1 MCRFVKDNFV
11 FKIILYI
18 LIINF
23 FIYLT
28 AFSKTNLN
36 NFFSGDFSTNEILAR
51 KFAKERQ
58 LISVNLLPPHSAILP
73 NYSVI
78 FPNLINSVVKNIET
92 FAGLAKINIQGISE
106 FLEYIDIKGSFW
118 YVPSISYTFLFT
130 RRVGLEAGISAQSIT
145 YSLNITKENVN
156 AFLMDKIGNIS
167 GSGLEQLGG
176 AIGGDTTFRASF
188 VYIPVHIGLKV
199 LLGMNYNI
207 INTFRFGIESIISK
221 IETVNGI
228 TGIRTKR
235 ETTDTALYISYEL
248 GWSINLFP
256 KKNWRV
262 KPSID
267 FSLFEIG
274 YYVRTINKGIYGD
287 IKEGISYFG
296 SGLIDVNSL
305 LPAWETF
312 PIYVDFI
319 TSLRISIFPRFG
331 FTIRF

>member
-23 FIYLT
+23 SIYLT

-36 NFFSGDFSTNEILAR
+36 NFFSGDFSTNEFLAR

-58 LISVNLLPPHSAILP
+58 LISVNLLPTH
-73 NYSVI
+73 SVI
-78 FPNLINSVVKNIET
+78 FPNFINSFVKNIET
-92 FAGLAKINIQGISE
+92 FAGLAQINIGEDISK
-106 FLEYIDIKGSFW
+106 FLEYVDIKGSFW

-145 YSLNITKENVN
+145 YTLNINKESVGN
-156 AFLMDKIGNIS
+156 LMNKNGIGQFS
-167 GSGLEQLGG
+167 GVV
-176 AIGGDTTFRASF
+176 GGDTTFRASF
-188 VYIPVHIGLKV
+188 VRIPFYIGLKV

-207 INTFRFGIESIISK
+207 INTFKFGIESIISK
-221 IETVNGI
+221 VETVNGV

-274 YYVRTINKGIYGD
+274 YYVKNVNKGIYGD
-287 IKEGISYFG
+287 FKEGISFLG
-296 SGLIDVNSL
+296 GGLINVNST
-305 LPAWETF
+305 LPEWESF
-312 PIYVDFI
+312 SPYVDII

>member
-58 LISVNLLPPHSAILP
+58 LISVNLLPTH
-73 NYSVI
+73 SVI
-78 FPNLINSVVKNIET
+78 FPNFINSFVKNIET
-92 FAGLAKINIQGISE
+92 FAGLAKINIGEDISK
-106 FLEYIDIKGSFW
+106 FLKYVDIKGSFW

-145 YSLNITKENVN
+145 YTLNLTKENAD
-156 AFLMDKIGNIS
+156 AFLIGKIGK
-167 GSGLEQLGG
+167 LGG
-176 AIGGDTTFRASF
+176 VVGGDTTFRASF
-188 VYIPVHIGLKV
+188 VRIPFYIGLKV

-207 INTFRFGIESIISK
+207 INTFKFGIESIISK
-221 IETVNGI
+221 VETVNGL

-256 KKNWRV
+256 NKNWRV

-274 YYVRTINKGIYGD
+274 YYVKNVNKGIYGD
-287 IKEGISYFG
+287 FKEGISFLG
-296 SGLIDVNSL
+296 GGLINVNST
-305 LPAWETF
+305 LPEWDSF
-312 PIYVDFI
+312 SPYVDII

>member
-36 NFFSGDFSTNEILAR
+36 NFFSDDFSTNEILAR

-92 FAGLAKINIQGISE
+92 FAGLSKINIQGISE

-145 YSLNITKENVN
+145 YTLNLTKENAN
-156 AFLMDKIGNIS
+156 GLINKIGG
-167 GSGLEQLGG
+167 GSVIEQLGG
-176 AIGGDTTFRASF
+176 VIGGDTTFRASF
-188 VYIPVHIGLKV
+188 VRIPFYIGLKV

-207 INTFRFGIESIISK
+207 INTFKFGIESIISK
-221 IETVNGI
+221 VETVNGV

-274 YYVRTINKGIYGD
+274 YYVKNVNKGIYGD
-287 IKEGISYFG
+287 FKEGISFLG
-296 SGLIDVNSL
+296 GGLINVNST
-305 LPAWETF
+305 LPEWDSF
-312 PIYVDFI
+312 SPYVDII

>member
-23 FIYLT
+23 SIYLT

-58 LISVNLLPPHSAILP
+58 LISVNLLPTH
-73 NYSVI
+73 SVI
-78 FPNLINSVVKNIET
+78 FPNFINSFVKNIET
-92 FAGLAKINIQGISE
+92 FAGLAKINIGEDISK
-106 FLEYIDIKGSFW
+106 FIEYVDIKGSFW

-145 YSLNITKENVN
+145 YTLNINKESAGN
-156 AFLMDKIGNIS
+156 LMNKNGIGQFS
-167 GSGLEQLGG
+167 GVV
-176 AIGGDTTFRASF
+176 GGDTTFRASF
-188 VYIPVHIGLKV
+188 VRVPFYIGLKV

-207 INTFRFGIESIISK
+207 INTFKFGIESIISK
-221 IETVNGI
+221 VETVNGV

-274 YYVRTINKGIYGD
+274 YYVKNVNKGIYGD
-287 IKEGISYFG
+287 FKEGISFLG
-296 SGLIDVNSL
+296 GGLINVNST
-305 LPAWETF
+305 LPEWDSF
-312 PIYVDFI
+312 SPYVDII
-319 TSLRISIFPRFG
+319 TSLKISIFPRFG

>member
-23 FIYLT
+23 SIYLT

-36 NFFSGDFSTNEILAR
+36 NFFSGDFSTNEFLAR
-51 KFAKERQ
+51 KFEKERQ
-58 LISVNLLPPHSAILP
+58 LISVNLLPTH
-73 NYSVI
+73 SVI
-78 FPNLINSVVKNIET
+78 FPNFINSFVKNIET
-92 FAGLAKINIQGISE
+92 FAGLAKINIGGDISKL
-106 FLEYIDIKGSFW
+106 LEYVDIKGSFW

-145 YSLNITKENVN
+145 YTLNLTKENAD
-156 AFLMDKIGNIS
+156 AFLIGKIGNIN
-167 GSGLEQLGG
+167 GIGKLGG
-176 AIGGDTTFRASF
+176 VVGGDTTFRASF
-188 VYIPVHIGLKV
+188 VRIPFYIGLKV

-207 INTFRFGIESIISK
+207 INTFKFGIESIISK
-221 IETVNGI
+221 VETVNGV
-228 TGIRTKR
+228 TGLKTKR

-274 YYVRTINKGIYGD
+274 YYVKNVNKGIYGD
-287 IKEGISYFG
+287 FKEGISFLG
-296 SGLIDVNSL
+296 GGLINVNST
-305 LPAWETF
+305 LPDWDSF
-312 PIYVDFI
+312 SPYVDII
-319 TSLRISIFPRFG
+319 TSLKISIFPRFG

>member
-1 MCRFVKDNFV
+1 MCIFVKDNFV

-23 FIYLT
+23 SIYLT

-36 NFFSGDFSTNEILAR
+36 NFFSGDFSTNEFLAR

-58 LISVNLLPPHSAILP
+58 LISVNLLPTH
-73 NYSVI
+73 SVI
-78 FPNLINSVVKNIET
+78 FPNFINSFVKNIET
-92 FAGLAKINIQGISE
+92 FAGLAKIDIGEDISK
-106 FLEYIDIKGSFW
+106 FLKYVDIKGSFW

-145 YSLNITKENVN
+145 YTLNLTKENAD
-156 AFLMDKIGNIS
+156 AFLIGKIGNIN
-167 GSGLEQLGG
+167 GIGKLGG
-176 AIGGDTTFRASF
+176 VVGGDTTFRASF
-188 VYIPVHIGLKV
+188 VRIPFYIGLKV

-207 INTFRFGIESIISK
+207 INTFKFGIESIISK
-221 IETVNGI
+221 VETVNGV
-228 TGIRTKR
+228 TGLKTKR

-274 YYVRTINKGIYGD
+274 YYVKNVNKGIYGD
-287 IKEGISYFG
+287 FKEGISFLG
-296 SGLIDVNSL
+296 GGLINVNST
-305 LPAWETF
+305 LPEWDSF
-312 PIYVDFI
+312 SPYVDII

>member
-1 MCRFVKDNFV
+1 MCRFIKDNFV

-18 LIINF
+18 LIINL

-36 NFFSGDFSTNEILAR
+36 NFFSGDFSTNEFLAR

-58 LISVNLLPPHSAILP
+58 LISVNLLPTH
-73 NYSVI
+73 SVI
-78 FPNLINSVVKNIET
+78 FPNFINSFVKNIET
-92 FAGLAKINIQGISE
+92 FAGLAKINIGEDISK
-106 FLEYIDIKGSFW
+106 FLEYVDIKGSFW

-145 YSLNITKENVN
+145 YTLNINKESVGN
-156 AFLMDKIGNIS
+156 LMNKNGIGQFS
-167 GSGLEQLGG
+167 GVV
-176 AIGGDTTFRASF
+176 GGDTTFRASF
-188 VYIPVHIGLKV
+188 VRIPFYIGLKV

-207 INTFRFGIESIISK
+207 INTFKFGIESIISK
-221 IETVNGI
+221 VETVNGV
-228 TGIRTKR
+228 TGIKTKR

-274 YYVRTINKGIYGD
+274 YYVKNVNKGIYGD
-287 IKEGISYFG
+287 FKEGISFLG
-296 SGLIDVNSL
+296 GGLINVNST
-305 LPAWETF
+305 LPEWDSF
-312 PIYVDFI
+312 SPYVDII

>member
-23 FIYLT
+23 SIYLT

-36 NFFSGDFSTNEILAR
+36 NFFSGDFSTNEFLAR

-58 LISVNLLPPHSAILP
+58 LISVNLLPTH
-73 NYSVI
+73 SVI
-78 FPNLINSVVKNIET
+78 FPNFINSFVKNIET
-92 FAGLAKINIQGISE
+92 FAGLAKINIGEDISK
-106 FLEYIDIKGSFW
+106 FLEYVDIKGSFW

-145 YSLNITKENVN
+145 YTLNINKESAGN
-156 AFLMDKIGNIS
+156 LMNKNGIGQFS
-167 GSGLEQLGG
+167 GVV
-176 AIGGDTTFRASF
+176 GGDTTFRASF
-188 VYIPVHIGLKV
+188 VRVPFYIGLKV

-207 INTFRFGIESIISK
+207 INTFKFGIESIISK
-221 IETVNGI
+221 VETVNGV

-274 YYVRTINKGIYGD
+274 YYVKNVNKGIYGD
-287 IKEGISYFG
+287 FKEGISFLG
-296 SGLIDVNSL
+296 GGLINVNST
-305 LPAWETF
+305 LPEWDSF
-312 PIYVDFI
+312 SPYVDII

>member
-23 FIYLT
+23 SIYLT

-58 LISVNLLPPHSAILP
+58 LISVNLLPTH
-73 NYSVI
+73 SVI
-78 FPNLINSVVKNIET
+78 FPNFINSFVKNIET
-92 FAGLAKINIQGISE
+92 FAGLAKIDIGGDISK
-106 FLEYIDIKGSFW
+106 FLKYVDIKGSFW

-145 YSLNITKENVN
+145 YTLNINKESVGN
-156 AFLMDKIGNIS
+156 LMNKNGIGQFS
-167 GSGLEQLGG
+167 GVV
-176 AIGGDTTFRASF
+176 GGDTTFRASF
-188 VYIPVHIGLKV
+188 VRIPFYIGLKV

-207 INTFRFGIESIISK
+207 VNTFKFGIESIISK
-221 IETVNGI
+221 VETVNGF
-228 TGIRTKR
+228 TGLKTKR

-274 YYVRTINKGIYGD
+274 YYVKNVNKGIYGD
-287 IKEGISYFG
+287 FKEGISFLG
-296 SGLIDVNSL
+296 GGLINVNST
-305 LPAWETF
+305 LPDWDSF
-312 PIYVDFI
+312 SPYVDII

>member
-36 NFFSGDFSTNEILAR
+36 NFFSDDFSTNEILAR

-58 LISVNLLPPHSAILP
+58 LISVNLLPTH
-73 NYSVI
+73 SVI
-78 FPNLINSVVKNIET
+78 FPNFINSFVKNIET
-92 FAGLAKINIQGISE
+92 FAGLAKIDIGGDISK
-106 FLEYIDIKGSFW
+106 FLEYVDIKGSFW

-145 YSLNITKENVN
+145 YTLNLTKENAD
-156 AFLMDKIGNIS
+156 AFLIGKIGNIN
-167 GSGLEQLGG
+167 GIGKLGG
-176 AIGGDTTFRASF
+176 VVGGDTTFRASF
-188 VYIPVHIGLKV
+188 VRIPFYIGLKV

-207 INTFRFGIESIISK
+207 INTFKFGIESIISK
-221 IETVNGI
+221 VETVNGV
-228 TGIRTKR
+228 TGLKTKR

-274 YYVRTINKGIYGD
+274 YYVKNVNKGIYGD
-287 IKEGISYFG
+287 FKEGISFLG
-296 SGLIDVNSL
+296 GGLINVNST
-305 LPAWETF
+305 LPEWDSF
-312 PIYVDFI
+312 SPYVDII

>member
-1 MCRFVKDNFV
+1 MCRFVKDNFI

-23 FIYLT
+23 SIYLT

-36 NFFSGDFSTNEILAR
+36 NFFSGDFSTNEFLAR

-58 LISVNLLPPHSAILP
+58 LISVNLLPTH
-73 NYSVI
+73 SVI
-78 FPNLINSVVKNIET
+78 FPNFINSFVKNIET
-92 FAGLAKINIQGISE
+92 FAGLAKINIGEDISK
-106 FLEYIDIKGSFW
+106 FLEYVDIKGSFW

-145 YSLNITKENVN
+145 YTLNINKESAGN
-156 AFLMDKIGNIS
+156 LMNKNGIGQFS
-167 GSGLEQLGG
+167 GVV
-176 AIGGDTTFRASF
+176 GGDTTFRASF
-188 VYIPVHIGLKV
+188 VRIPFYIGLKV

-207 INTFRFGIESIISK
+207 INTFKFGIESIISK
-221 IETVNGI
+221 VETVNGV

-274 YYVRTINKGIYGD
+274 YYVKNVNKGIYGD
-287 IKEGISYFG
+287 FKEGISFLG
-296 SGLIDVNSL
+296 GGLINVNST
-305 LPAWETF
+305 LPDWDSF
-312 PIYVDFI
+312 SPYVDII

>member
-36 NFFSGDFSTNEILAR
+36 NFFSGDFSTNEFLAR

-58 LISVNLLPPHSAILP
+58 LISVNLLPTH
-73 NYSVI
+73 SVI
-78 FPNLINSVVKNIET
+78 FPNFINSFVKNIET
-92 FAGLAKINIQGISE
+92 FAGLAKINIGEDISK
-106 FLEYIDIKGSFW
+106 FLEYVDIKGSFW

-145 YSLNITKENVN
+145 YTLNINKESVGN
-156 AFLMDKIGNIS
+156 LMNKNGIGQFS
-167 GSGLEQLGG
+167 GVV
-176 AIGGDTTFRASF
+176 GGDTTFRASF
-188 VYIPVHIGLKV
+188 VRIPFYIGLKV

-207 INTFRFGIESIISK
+207 INTFKFGIESIISK
-221 IETVNGI
+221 VETVNGF
-228 TGIRTKR
+228 TGLKTKR

-274 YYVRTINKGIYGD
+274 YYVKNVNKGIYGD
-287 IKEGISYFG
+287 FKEGISFLG
-296 SGLIDVNSL
+296 GGLINVNST
-305 LPAWETF
+305 LPDWDSF
-312 PIYVDFI
+312 SPYVDII
-319 TSLRISIFPRFG
+319 TSLKISIFPRFG

>member
-23 FIYLT
+23 SIYLT

-58 LISVNLLPPHSAILP
+58 LISVNLLPTH
-73 NYSVI
+73 SVI
-78 FPNLINSVVKNIET
+78 FPNFINSFVKNIET
-92 FAGLAKINIQGISE
+92 FAGLAKINIGEDISK
-106 FLEYIDIKGSFW
+106 FLEYVDIKGSFW

-145 YSLNITKENVN
+145 YTLNINKESAGN
-156 AFLMDKIGNIS
+156 LMNIGQFS
-167 GSGLEQLGG
+167 GVV
-176 AIGGDTTFRASF
+176 GGDTTFRASF
-188 VYIPVHIGLKV
+188 VRVPFYIGLKV

-207 INTFRFGIESIISK
+207 INIFKFGIESIISK
-221 IETVNGI
+221 VETVNGV

-274 YYVRTINKGIYGD
+274 YYVKNVNKGIYGD
-287 IKEGISYFG
+287 FKEGISFLG
-296 SGLIDVNSL
+296 GGLINVNST
-305 LPAWETF
+305 LPEWDSF
-312 PIYVDFI
+312 SPYVDII

>member
-1 MCRFVKDNFV
+1 MCRFIKDNFV

-18 LIINF
+18 LIINL

-36 NFFSGDFSTNEILAR
+36 NFFSGDFSTNEFLAR

-58 LISVNLLPPHSAILP
+58 LISVNLLPTH
-73 NYSVI
+73 SVI
-78 FPNLINSVVKNIET
+78 FPNFINSFVKNIET
-92 FAGLAKINIQGISE
+92 FAGLAQINIGEDISK
-106 FLEYIDIKGSFW
+106 FLEYVDIKGSFW

-145 YSLNITKENVN
+145 YTLNINKESVGN
-156 AFLMDKIGNIS
+156 LMNKNGIGQFS
-167 GSGLEQLGG
+167 GVV
-176 AIGGDTTFRASF
+176 GGDTTFRASF
-188 VYIPVHIGLKV
+188 VRIPFYIGLKV

-207 INTFRFGIESIISK
+207 INTFKFGIESIISK
-221 IETVNGI
+221 VETVNGV
-228 TGIRTKR
+228 TGIKTKR

-274 YYVRTINKGIYGD
+274 YYVKNVNKGIYGD
-287 IKEGISYFG
+287 FKEGISFLG
-296 SGLIDVNSL
+296 GGLINVNST
-305 LPAWETF
+305 LPEWDSF
-312 PIYVDFI
+312 SPYVDII

>member
-1 MCRFVKDNFV
+1 MFRFVKDNFV

-58 LISVNLLPPHSAILP
+58 LISVNLLPTH
-73 NYSVI
+73 SVI
-78 FPNLINSVVKNIET
+78 FPNFINSFVKNIET
-92 FAGLAKINIQGISE
+92 FAGLAQINIGEDISK
-106 FLEYIDIKGSFW
+106 FLEYVDIKGSFW

-145 YSLNITKENVN
+145 YTLNLTKENAD
-156 AFLMDKIGNIS
+156 AFLIGKIGNIN
-167 GSGLEQLGG
+167 GIGKLGG
-176 AIGGDTTFRASF
+176 VVGGDTTFRASF
-188 VYIPVHIGLKV
+188 VRIPFYIGLKV

-207 INTFRFGIESIISK
+207 INTFKFGIESIISK
-221 IETVNGI
+221 VETVNGV
-228 TGIRTKR
+228 TGLKTKR

-274 YYVRTINKGIYGD
+274 YYVKNVNKGIYGD
-287 IKEGISYFG
+287 FKEGISFLG
-296 SGLIDVNSL
+296 RGLINVNST
-305 LPAWETF
+305 LPEWDSF
-312 PIYVDFI
+312 SPYVDII

>member
-36 NFFSGDFSTNEILAR
+36 NFFSGDFSTNEFLAR

-58 LISVNLLPPHSAILP
+58 LISVNLLPTH
-73 NYSVI
+73 SVI
-78 FPNLINSVVKNIET
+78 FPNFINSFVKNIET
-92 FAGLAKINIQGISE
+92 FAGLAQINIGEDISK
-106 FLEYIDIKGSFW
+106 FLEYVDIKGSFW

-145 YSLNITKENVN
+145 YTLNINKESAGN
-156 AFLMDKIGNIS
+156 LMNKNGIGQFS
-167 GSGLEQLGG
+167 GVV
-176 AIGGDTTFRASF
+176 GGDTTFRASF
-188 VYIPVHIGLKV
+188 VRIPFYIGLKV

-207 INTFRFGIESIISK
+207 INTFKFGIESIISK
-221 IETVNGI
+221 VETVNGV

-274 YYVRTINKGIYGD
+274 YYVKNVNKGIYGD
-287 IKEGISYFG
+287 FKEGISFLG
-296 SGLIDVNSL
+296 GGLINVNST
-305 LPAWETF
+305 LPDWDSF
-312 PIYVDFI
+312 SPYVDII

>member
-23 FIYLT
+23 SIYLT

-36 NFFSGDFSTNEILAR
+36 NFFSGDFSTNEFLAR

-58 LISVNLLPPHSAILP
+58 LISVNLLPTH
-73 NYSVI
+73 SVI
-78 FPNLINSVVKNIET
+78 FPNFINSFVKNIET
-92 FAGLAKINIQGISE
+92 FAGLAKIDIGGDISK
-106 FLEYIDIKGSFW
+106 FLEYVDIKGSFW

-145 YSLNITKENVN
+145 YTLNLTKENAN
-156 AFLMDKIGNIS
+156 GLINKIGG
-167 GSGLEQLGG
+167 GSVIGRLGD
-176 AIGGDTTFRASF
+176 AIYDTTFRASF
-188 VYIPVHIGLKV
+188 VRIPFYIGLKV

-207 INTFRFGIESIISK
+207 INTFKFGIESIISK
-221 IETVNGI
+221 VETVNVM
-228 TGIRTKR
+228 GIRTKR

-274 YYVRTINKGIYGD
+274 YYVKNVNKGIYGD
-287 IKEGISYFG
+287 FKEGISFLG
-296 SGLIDVNSL
+296 GGLINVNST
-305 LPAWETF
+305 LPEWDSF
-312 PIYVDFI
+312 SPYVDII

>member
-36 NFFSGDFSTNEILAR
+36 NFFSGDFSTNEFLAR

-58 LISVNLLPPHSAILP
+58 LISVNLLPTH
-73 NYSVI
+73 SVI
-78 FPNLINSVVKNIET
+78 FPNFINSFVKNIET
-92 FAGLAKINIQGISE
+92 FAGLAKIDIGGDISK
-106 FLEYIDIKGSFW
+106 FLEYVDIKGSFW

-145 YSLNITKENVN
+145 YTLNINKESVGN
-156 AFLMDKIGNIS
+156 LMNKNGIGQFS
-167 GSGLEQLGG
+167 GVV
-176 AIGGDTTFRASF
+176 GGDTTFRASF
-188 VYIPVHIGLKV
+188 VRVPFYIGLKV

-207 INTFRFGIESIISK
+207 INTFKFGIESIISK
-221 IETVNGI
+221 VETVNGV

-274 YYVRTINKGIYGD
+274 YYVKNVNKGIYGD
-287 IKEGISYFG
+287 FKEGISFLG
-296 SGLIDVNSL
+296 GGLINVNST
-305 LPAWETF
+305 LPEWDSF
-312 PIYVDFI
+312 SPYVDII

>member
-58 LISVNLLPPHSAILP
+58 LISVNLLPTH
-73 NYSVI
+73 SVI
-78 FPNLINSVVKNIET
+78 FPNFINSFVKNIET
-92 FAGLAKINIQGISE
+92 FAGLAQINIGEDISK
-106 FLEYIDIKGSFW
+106 FLEYVDIKGSFW

-156 AFLMDKIGNIS
+156 AFLMDKIGNIN

-221 IETVNGI
+221 IETVNGV

-287 IKEGISYFG
+287 VKEGISYFG

>member
-18 LIINF
+18 SIINF
-23 FIYLT
+23 SIYLT

-36 NFFSGDFSTNEILAR
+36 NFFSGDFSTNEFLAR

-58 LISVNLLPPHSAILP
+58 LISVNLLPTH
-73 NYSVI
+73 SVI
-78 FPNLINSVVKNIET
+78 FPNFINSFVKNIET
-92 FAGLAKINIQGISE
+92 FAGLAKINIGGDISK
-106 FLEYIDIKGSFW
+106 FLEYVDIKGSFW

-145 YSLNITKENVN
+145 YTLNINKESVGN
-156 AFLMDKIGNIS
+156 LMNKNGIGQFS
-167 GSGLEQLGG
+167 GVV
-176 AIGGDTTFRASF
+176 GGDTTFRASF
-188 VYIPVHIGLKV
+188 VRIPFYIGLKV

-207 INTFRFGIESIISK
+207 INTFKFGIESIISK
-221 IETVNGI
+221 VETVNGV

-287 IKEGISYFG
+287 VKEGISYFG
-296 SGLIDVNSL
+296 SGLIDVNSF

>member
-36 NFFSGDFSTNEILAR
+36 NFFSGDFSTNEFLAR

-58 LISVNLLPPHSAILP
+58 LISVNLLPTH
-73 NYSVI
+73 SVI
-78 FPNLINSVVKNIET
+78 FPNFINSFVKNIET
-92 FAGLAKINIQGISE
+92 FAGLAQIGIDKKISE
-106 FLEYIDIKGSFW
+106 FLEYVDIKGSFW

-145 YSLNITKENVN
+145 YTLNLTKENAN
-156 AFLMDKIGNIS
+156 GLINKIGG
-167 GSGLEQLGG
+167 GSVIGRLGD
-176 AIGGDTTFRASF
+176 AIYDTTFRASF
-188 VYIPVHIGLKV
+188 VRIPFYIGLKV

-207 INTFRFGIESIISK
+207 INTFKFGIESIISK
-221 IETVNGI
+221 VETVNVM
-228 TGIRTKR
+228 GIRTKR

-274 YYVRTINKGIYGD
+274 YYVKNVNKGIYGD
-287 IKEGISYFG
+287 FKEGISFLG
-296 SGLIDVNSL
+296 GGLINVNST
-305 LPAWETF
+305 LPDWDSF
-312 PIYVDFI
+312 SPYVDII

>member
-18 LIINF
+18 SIINF
-23 FIYLT
+23 SIYLT

-36 NFFSGDFSTNEILAR
+36 NFFSGDFSTNEFLAR

-58 LISVNLLPPHSAILP
+58 LISVNLLPTH
-73 NYSVI
+73 SVI
-78 FPNLINSVVKNIET
+78 FPNFINSFVKNIET
-92 FAGLAKINIQGISE
+92 FAGLAKINIGEDISK
-106 FLEYIDIKGSFW
+106 FLEYVDIKGSFW

-145 YSLNITKENVN
+145 YTLNINKESAGN
-156 AFLMDKIGNIS
+156 LMNKNGIGQFS
-167 GSGLEQLGG
+167 GVV
-176 AIGGDTTFRASF
+176 GGDTTFRASF
-188 VYIPVHIGLKV
+188 VRIPFYIGLKV

-207 INTFRFGIESIISK
+207 INTFKFGIESIISK
-221 IETVNGI
+221 VETVNGV
-228 TGIRTKR
+228 TGLKTKR

-274 YYVRTINKGIYGD
+274 YYVKNVNKGIYGD
-287 IKEGISYFG
+287 FKEGISFLG
-296 SGLIDVNSL
+296 GGLINVNST
-305 LPAWETF
+305 LPEWDSF
-312 PIYVDFI
+312 SPYVDII

>member
-23 FIYLT
+23 SIYLT

-36 NFFSGDFSTNEILAR
+36 NFFSGDFSTNEFLAR

-58 LISVNLLPPHSAILP
+58 LISVNLLPTH
-73 NYSVI
+73 SVI
-78 FPNLINSVVKNIET
+78 FPNFINSFVKNIET
-92 FAGLAKINIQGISE
+92 FAGLAQINIGEDISK
-106 FLEYIDIKGSFW
+106 FLEYVDIKGSFW

-145 YSLNITKENVN
+145 YTLNLTKENAD
-156 AFLMDKIGNIS
+156 AFLIGKIGNIN
-167 GSGLEQLGG
+167 GIGKLGG
-176 AIGGDTTFRASF
+176 VVGGDTTFRASF
-188 VYIPVHIGLKV
+188 VRVPFYIGLKV

-207 INTFRFGIESIISK
+207 INTFKFGIESIISK
-221 IETVNGI
+221 VETVNGV

-274 YYVRTINKGIYGD
+274 YYVKNVNKGIYGD
-287 IKEGISYFG
+287 FKEGISFLG
-296 SGLIDVNSL
+296 GGLINVNST
-305 LPAWETF
+305 LPEWDSF
-312 PIYVDFI
+312 SPYVDII
-319 TSLRISIFPRFG
+319 TSLKISIFPRFG

>member
-1 MCRFVKDNFV
+1 MCIFVKDNFV

-36 NFFSGDFSTNEILAR
+36 NFFSGDFSTNEFLAR

-58 LISVNLLPPHSAILP
+58 LISVNLLPTH
-73 NYSVI
+73 SVI
-78 FPNLINSVVKNIET
+78 FPNFINSFVKNIET
-92 FAGLAKINIQGISE
+92 FAGLAKINIGEDISK
-106 FLEYIDIKGSFW
+106 FLEYVDIKGSFW

-145 YSLNITKENVN
+145 YTLNLTKENADAFVKEN
-156 AFLMDKIGNIS
+156 ANGLINKIGG
-167 GSGLEQLGG
+167 GSVIEQLGG
-176 AIGGDTTFRASF
+176 VVGGDTTFRASF
-188 VYIPVHIGLKV
+188 VRIPFYIGLKV

-207 INTFRFGIESIISK
+207 INTFKFGIESIISK
-221 IETVNGI
+221 VETVNGF

-274 YYVRTINKGIYGD
+274 YYVKNVNKGIYGD
-287 IKEGISYFG
+287 FKEGISFIG
-296 SGLIDVNSL
+296 GGLINVNST
-305 LPAWETF
+305 LPEWDSF
-312 PIYVDFI
+312 SPYVDII

>member
-36 NFFSGDFSTNEILAR
+36 NFFSGDFSTNEFLAR

-58 LISVNLLPPHSAILP
+58 LISVNLLPTH
-73 NYSVI
+73 SVI
-78 FPNLINSVVKNIET
+78 FPNFINSFVKNIET
-92 FAGLAKINIQGISE
+92 FAGLAKIDIGEDISK
-106 FLEYIDIKGSFW
+106 FLEYVDIKGSFW

-145 YSLNITKENVN
+145 YTLNLTKENAD
-156 AFLMDKIGNIS
+156 AFLIGKIGNIN
-167 GSGLEQLGG
+167 GIGKLGG
-176 AIGGDTTFRASF
+176 VVGGDTTFRASF
-188 VYIPVHIGLKV
+188 VRVPFYIGLKV

-207 INTFRFGIESIISK
+207 INTFKFGIESIISK
-221 IETVNGI
+221 VETVNGV

-274 YYVRTINKGIYGD
+274 YYVKNVNKGIYGD
-287 IKEGISYFG
+287 FKEGISFLG
-296 SGLIDVNSL
+296 GGLINVNST
-305 LPAWETF
+305 LPEWDSF
-312 PIYVDFI
+312 SPYVDII

>member
-1 MCRFVKDNFV
+1 MYRFVKDNFV

-23 FIYLT
+23 SIYLT

-58 LISVNLLPPHSAILP
+58 LISVNLLPTH
-73 NYSVI
+73 SVI
-78 FPNLINSVVKNIET
+78 FPNFINSFVKNIET
-92 FAGLAKINIQGISE
+92 FAGLAKIDIGGDISK
-106 FLEYIDIKGSFW
+106 FLEYVDIKGSFW

-145 YSLNITKENVN
+145 YTLNLTKENAD
-156 AFLMDKIGNIS
+156 AFLIGKIGNIN
-167 GSGLEQLGG
+167 GIGKLGG
-176 AIGGDTTFRASF
+176 VVGGDTTFRASF
-188 VYIPVHIGLKV
+188 VRIPFYIGLKV

-207 INTFRFGIESIISK
+207 INTFKFGIESIISK
-221 IETVNGI
+221 VETINGV
-228 TGIRTKR
+228 TGIKTKR

-274 YYVRTINKGIYGD
+274 YYVKNVNKGIYGD
-287 IKEGISYFG
+287 FKEGISFLG
-296 SGLIDVNSL
+296 GGLINVNST
-305 LPAWETF
+305 LPEWDSF
-312 PIYVDFI
+312 SPYVDII

>member
-23 FIYLT
+23 SIYLT

-36 NFFSGDFSTNEILAR
+36 NFFSGDFSTNEFLAR

-58 LISVNLLPPHSAILP
+58 LISVNLLPTH
-73 NYSVI
+73 SVI
-78 FPNLINSVVKNIET
+78 FPNFINSFVKNIET
-92 FAGLAKINIQGISE
+92 FAGLAKINIGEDISK
-106 FLEYIDIKGSFW
+106 FLEYVDIKGSFW

-145 YSLNITKENVN
+145 YTLNLTKENAD
-156 AFLMDKIGNIS
+156 AFLIGKIGNIN
-167 GSGLEQLGG
+167 GIGKLGG
-176 AIGGDTTFRASF
+176 VVGGDTTFRASF
-188 VYIPVHIGLKV
+188 VRIPFYIGLKV

-207 INTFRFGIESIISK
+207 INTFKFGIESIISK
-221 IETVNGI
+221 VETVNGV
-228 TGIRTKR
+228 TGLKTKR

-274 YYVRTINKGIYGD
+274 YYVKNVNKGIYGD
-287 IKEGISYFG
+287 FKEGISFLG
-296 SGLIDVNSL
+296 GGLINVNST
-305 LPAWETF
+305 LPEWDSF
-312 PIYVDFI
+312 SPYVDII

>member
-36 NFFSGDFSTNEILAR
+36 NFFSGDFSTNEFLAR

-58 LISVNLLPPHSAILP
+58 LISVNLLPTH
-73 NYSVI
+73 SVI
-78 FPNLINSVVKNIET
+78 FPNFINSFVKNIET
-92 FAGLAKINIQGISE
+92 FAGLAKINIGEDISK
-106 FLEYIDIKGSFW
+106 FLEYVDIKGSFW
-118 YVPSISYTFLFT
+118 YMPSISYTFLFT

-145 YSLNITKENVN
+145 YTLNINKESVGN
-156 AFLMDKIGNIS
+156 LMNKNGIGQFS
-167 GSGLEQLGG
+167 GVV
-176 AIGGDTTFRASF
+176 GGDTTFRASF
-188 VYIPVHIGLKV
+188 VRIPFYIGLKV

-207 INTFRFGIESIISK
+207 INTFKFGIESIISK
-221 IETVNGI
+221 VETVNGV

-274 YYVRTINKGIYGD
+274 YYVKNVNKGIYGD
-287 IKEGISYFG
+287 FKEGISFLG
-296 SGLIDVNSL
+296 GGGLIDISSSL
-305 LPAWETF
+305 PDWDSF
-312 PIYVDFI
+312 SPYVDII
-319 TSLRISIFPRFG
+319 TSLKISIFPRFG

>member
-58 LISVNLLPPHSAILP
+58 LISVNLLPTH
-73 NYSVI
+73 SVI
-78 FPNLINSVVKNIET
+78 FPNFINSFVKNIET
-92 FAGLAKINIQGISE
+92 FAGLAQINIGEDISK
-106 FLEYIDIKGSFW
+106 FLEYVDIKGSFW
-118 YVPSISYTFLFT
+118 YMPSISYTFLFT

-145 YSLNITKENVN
+145 YTLNLTKENAD
-156 AFLMDKIGNIS
+156 AFLIGKIGNIN
-167 GSGLEQLGG
+167 GIGKLGG
-176 AIGGDTTFRASF
+176 VVGGDTAFRASF
-188 VYIPVHIGLKV
+188 VRIPFYIGLKV

-207 INTFRFGIESIISK
+207 INTFKFGIESIISK
-221 IETVNGI
+221 VETVNGV

-274 YYVRTINKGIYGD
+274 YYVKNVNKGIYGD
-287 IKEGISYFG
+287 FKEGISFLG
-296 SGLIDVNSL
+296 GGLINVNST
-305 LPAWETF
+305 LPEWDSF
-312 PIYVDFI
+312 SPYVDII

>member
-23 FIYLT
+23 SIYLT

-36 NFFSGDFSTNEILAR
+36 NFFSGDFSTNEFLAR

-58 LISVNLLPPHSAILP
+58 LISVNLLPTH
-73 NYSVI
+73 SVI
-78 FPNLINSVVKNIET
+78 FPNFINSFVKNIET
-92 FAGLAKINIQGISE
+92 FAGLAKINIGGDISK
-106 FLEYIDIKGSFW
+106 FLEYVDIKGSFW

-145 YSLNITKENVN
+145 YTLNINKESVGN
-156 AFLMDKIGNIS
+156 LMNKNGIGQFS
-167 GSGLEQLGG
+167 GVV
-176 AIGGDTTFRASF
+176 GGDTTFRASF
-188 VYIPVHIGLKV
+188 VRIPFYIGLKV

-207 INTFRFGIESIISK
+207 INTFKFGIESIISK
-221 IETVNGI
+221 VETVNGV

-274 YYVRTINKGIYGD
+274 YYVKNVNKGIYGD
-287 IKEGISYFG
+287 FKEGISFLG
-296 SGLIDVNSL
+296 GGLINVNST
-305 LPAWETF
+305 LPEWDSF
-312 PIYVDFI
+312 SPYVDII

>member
-23 FIYLT
+23 SIYLT

-36 NFFSGDFSTNEILAR
+36 NFFSGDFSTNEFLAR

-58 LISVNLLPPHSAILP
+58 LISVNLLPTH
-73 NYSVI
+73 SVI
-78 FPNLINSVVKNIET
+78 FPNFINSFVKNIET
-92 FAGLAKINIQGISE
+92 FAGLAKINIGEDISK
-106 FLEYIDIKGSFW
+106 FLEYVDIKGSFW

-145 YSLNITKENVN
+145 YTLNLTKENAD
-156 AFLMDKIGNIS
+156 AFLIGKIGNIN
-167 GSGLEQLGG
+167 GIGKLGG
-176 AIGGDTTFRASF
+176 VVGGDTTFRASF
-188 VYIPVHIGLKV
+188 VRIPFYIGLKV

-207 INTFRFGIESIISK
+207 INTFKFGIESIISK
-221 IETVNGI
+221 VETVNGV

-274 YYVRTINKGIYGD
+274 YYVKNVNKGIYGD
-287 IKEGISYFG
+287 FKEGISFLG
-296 SGLIDVNSL
+296 GGLINVNST
-305 LPAWETF
+305 LPEWDSF
-312 PIYVDFI
+312 SPYVDII
-319 TSLRISIFPRFG
+319 TSLKISIFPRFG

>member
-58 LISVNLLPPHSAILP
+58 LISVNLLPTH
-73 NYSVI
+73 SVI
-78 FPNLINSVVKNIET
+78 FPNFINSFVKNIET
-92 FAGLAKINIQGISE
+92 FAGLAKINIGEDISK
-106 FLEYIDIKGSFW
+106 FLEYVDIKGSFW

-145 YSLNITKENVN
+145 YTLNINKEGVGN
-156 AFLMDKIGNIS
+156 LMNKNGIGQFS
-167 GSGLEQLGG
+167 GVV
-176 AIGGDTTFRASF
+176 GGDTTFRASF
-188 VYIPVHIGLKV
+188 VRIPFYIGLKV

-207 INTFRFGIESIISK
+207 INTFKFGIESIISK
-221 IETVNGI
+221 VETVSGV

-274 YYVRTINKGIYGD
+274 YYVKNVNKGIYGD
-287 IKEGISYFG
+287 FKEGISFLG
-296 SGLIDVNSL
+296 GGLINVNST
-305 LPAWETF
+305 LPEWDSF
-312 PIYVDFI
+312 SPYVDII

>member
-18 LIINF
+18 SIINF
-23 FIYLT
+23 SIYLT

-36 NFFSGDFSTNEILAR
+36 NFFSGDFSTNEFLAR

-58 LISVNLLPPHSAILP
+58 LISVNLLPTH
-73 NYSVI
+73 SVI
-78 FPNLINSVVKNIET
+78 FPNFINSFVKNIET
-92 FAGLAKINIQGISE
+92 FAGLAQINIGEDISK
-106 FLEYIDIKGSFW
+106 FLEYVDIKGSFW
-118 YVPSISYTFLFT
+118 YMPSISYTFLFT

-145 YSLNITKENVN
+145 YTLNINKESVGN
-156 AFLMDKIGNIS
+156 LMNKNGIGQFS
-167 GSGLEQLGG
+167 GVV
-176 AIGGDTTFRASF
+176 GGDTTFRASF
-188 VYIPVHIGLKV
+188 VRIPFYIGLKV

-207 INTFRFGIESIISK
+207 INTFKFGIESIISK
-221 IETVNGI
+221 VETVNGV
-228 TGIRTKR
+228 TGIKTKR

-274 YYVRTINKGIYGD
+274 YYVKNVNKGIYGD
-287 IKEGISYFG
+287 FKEGISFLG
-296 SGLIDVNSL
+296 GGLINVNST
-305 LPAWETF
+305 LPEWDSF
-312 PIYVDFI
+312 SPYVDII

>member
-36 NFFSGDFSTNEILAR
+36 NFFSGDFSTNEFLAR

-58 LISVNLLPPHSAILP
+58 LISVNLLPTH
-73 NYSVI
+73 SVI
-78 FPNLINSVVKNIET
+78 FPNFINSFVKNIET
-92 FAGLAKINIQGISE
+92 FAGLAKIDIGGDISK
-106 FLEYIDIKGSFW
+106 FLEYVDIKGSFW

-145 YSLNITKENVN
+145 YTLNINKESVGN
-156 AFLMDKIGNIS
+156 LMNKNGIGQFS
-167 GSGLEQLGG
+167 GVV
-176 AIGGDTTFRASF
+176 GGDTTFRASF
-188 VYIPVHIGLKV
+188 VRIPFYIGLKV

-207 INTFRFGIESIISK
+207 INTFKFGIESIISK
-221 IETVNGI
+221 VETVNGV
-228 TGIRTKR
+228 TGRKTKR

-274 YYVRTINKGIYGD
+274 YYVKNVNKGIYGD
-287 IKEGISYFG
+287 FKEGISFLG
-296 SGLIDVNSL
+296 GGLIDV
-305 LPAWETF
+305 LPEWDSF
-312 PIYVDFI
+312 SPYVDII

>member
-1 MCRFVKDNFV
+1 MCRFIKDNFV

-18 LIINF
+18 SIINF
-23 FIYLT
+23 SIYLT

-58 LISVNLLPPHSAILP
+58 LISVNLLPTH
-73 NYSVI
+73 SVI
-78 FPNLINSVVKNIET
+78 FPNFINSFVKNIET
-92 FAGLAKINIQGISE
+92 FAGLAKIDIGEDISK
-106 FLEYIDIKGSFW
+106 FLEYVDIKGSFW

-145 YSLNITKENVN
+145 YTLNLTKENAD
-156 AFLMDKIGNIS
+156 AFLIGKIGNIN
-167 GSGLEQLGG
+167 GIGKLGG
-176 AIGGDTTFRASF
+176 VVGGDTTFRASF
-188 VYIPVHIGLKV
+188 VRIPFYIGLKV

-207 INTFRFGIESIISK
+207 INTFKFGIESIISK
-221 IETVNGI
+221 VETVNGV

-274 YYVRTINKGIYGD
+274 YYVKNVNKGIYGD
-287 IKEGISYFG
+287 FKEGISFLG
-296 SGLIDVNSL
+296 GGLINVNST
-305 LPAWETF
+305 LPEWDSF
-312 PIYVDFI
+312 SPYVDII

>member
-1 MCRFVKDNFV
+1 MFRFVKDNFV

-23 FIYLT
+23 SIYLT

-36 NFFSGDFSTNEILAR
+36 NFFSGDFSTNEFLAR

-58 LISVNLLPPHSAILP
+58 LISVNLLPTH
-73 NYSVI
+73 SVI
-78 FPNLINSVVKNIET
+78 FPNFINSFVKNIET
-92 FAGLAKINIQGISE
+92 FAGLAKIDIGGDISK
-106 FLEYIDIKGSFW
+106 FLEYVDIKGSFW

-145 YSLNITKENVN
+145 YTLNLTKENAD
-156 AFLMDKIGNIS
+156 AFLIGKIGNIN
-167 GSGLEQLGG
+167 GIGKLGG
-176 AIGGDTTFRASF
+176 VVGGDTTFRASF
-188 VYIPVHIGLKV
+188 VRIPFYIGLKV

-207 INTFRFGIESIISK
+207 INTFKFGIESIISK
-221 IETVNGI
+221 VETVNGV
-228 TGIRTKR
+228 TGLKTKR

-274 YYVRTINKGIYGD
+274 YYVKNVNKGIYGD
-287 IKEGISYFG
+287 FKEGISFLG
-296 SGLIDVNSL
+296 GGLINVNST
-305 LPAWETF
+305 LPEWDSF
-312 PIYVDFI
+312 SPYVDII

>member
-36 NFFSGDFSTNEILAR
+36 NFFSGDFSTNEFLAR

-58 LISVNLLPPHSAILP
+58 LISVNLLPTH
-73 NYSVI
+73 SVI
-78 FPNLINSVVKNIET
+78 FPNFINSFVKNIET
-92 FAGLAKINIQGISE
+92 FAGLAKINIGEDISK
-106 FLEYIDIKGSFW
+106 FLEYVDIKGSFW

-145 YSLNITKENVN
+145 YTLNINKESVGN
-156 AFLMDKIGNIS
+156 LMNKNGIGQFS
-167 GSGLEQLGG
+167 GVV
-176 AIGGDTTFRASF
+176 GGDTTFRASF
-188 VYIPVHIGLKV
+188 VRIPFYIGLKV

-207 INTFRFGIESIISK
+207 INTFKFGIESIISK
-221 IETVNGI
+221 VETANGV
-228 TGIRTKR
+228 TGLKTKR

-274 YYVRTINKGIYGD
+274 YYVKNVNKGIYGD
-287 IKEGISYFG
+287 FKEGISFLG
-296 SGLIDVNSL
+296 GGLINVNST
-305 LPAWETF
+305 LPEWDSF
-312 PIYVDFI
+312 SPYVDII

>member
-23 FIYLT
+23 SIYLT

-58 LISVNLLPPHSAILP
+58 LISVNLLPTH
-73 NYSVI
+73 SVI
-78 FPNLINSVVKNIET
+78 FPNFINSFVKNIET
-92 FAGLAKINIQGISE
+92 FAGLAKINIGGDISK
-106 FLEYIDIKGSFW
+106 FLEYVDIKGSFW

-145 YSLNITKENVN
+145 YTLNLTKENAGN
-156 AFLMDKIGNIS
+156 LMNKNGIGQFS
-167 GSGLEQLGG
+167 GVV
-176 AIGGDTTFRASF
+176 GGDTTFRASF
-188 VYIPVHIGLKV
+188 VRVPFYIGLKV

-207 INTFRFGIESIISK
+207 INTFKFGIESIISK
-221 IETVNGI
+221 VETVNGV

-274 YYVRTINKGIYGD
+274 YYVKNVNKGIYGD
-287 IKEGISYFG
+287 FKEGISFLG
-296 SGLIDVNSL
+296 GGGLIDISSSL
-305 LPAWETF
+305 PDWDSF
-312 PIYVDFI
+312 SPYVDII

>member
-36 NFFSGDFSTNEILAR
+36 NFFSGDFSTNEFLAR

-58 LISVNLLPPHSAILP
+58 LISVNLLPTH
-73 NYSVI
+73 SVI
-78 FPNLINSVVKNIET
+78 FPNFINSFVKNIET
-92 FAGLAKINIQGISE
+92 FAGLAKINIGGDISK
-106 FLEYIDIKGSFW
+106 FLEYVDIKGSFW

-145 YSLNITKENVN
+145 YTLNINKESVGN
-156 AFLMDKIGNIS
+156 LMNKNGIGQFS
-167 GSGLEQLGG
+167 GVV
-176 AIGGDTTFRASF
+176 GGDTTFRASF
-188 VYIPVHIGLKV
+188 VRVPFYIGLKV

-207 INTFRFGIESIISK
+207 INTFKFGIESIISK
-221 IETVNGI
+221 VETVNGV

-274 YYVRTINKGIYGD
+274 YYVKNVNKGIYGD
-287 IKEGISYFG
+287 FKEGISFLG
-296 SGLIDVNSL
+296 GGLINVNST
-305 LPAWETF
+305 LPEWDSF
-312 PIYVDFI
+312 SPYVDII